1 MNLDFDELNVLASVI
16 YTEAVSGETSQE
28 SAIKKVT
35 QNVTDIL
42 YLFAKDGQD
51 SLARMLSYEAALDE
65 EEVED
70 LIFLEIDGKT
80 VADRV
85 ADHIRASDIGALGTL
100 LESEAFRVYEGA
112 KYLSAVH
119 TESATGK
126 AVFKT
131 WDTMKDNKVRDTH
144 SYLEGV
150 SVPISEYFVTYDGD
164 YALHPH
170 GFKNAKNNSGCR
182 CILTYSYN
190 RTGKS

>member
-16 YTEAVSGETSQE
+16 YAEAQSNESDREAV
-28 SAIKKVT
+28 IKKVT
-35 QNVTDIL
+35 QDVTNLL

-51 SLARMLSYEAALDE
+51 SLARMLNYQAVLDE

-112 KYLSAVH
+112 KYQSARH
-119 TESATGK
+119 TEADTGK
-126 AVFKT
+126 PVFKT
-131 WDTMKDNKVRDTH
+131 WDTMKDERVRDTH
-144 SYLEGV
+144 DYLEGQ
-150 SVPISEYFVTYDGD
+150 SVPISEYFVTFDGD
-164 YALHPH
+164 SALYPH
-170 GFKNAKNNSGCR
+170 GFNNAENNVNCR
-182 CILTYSYN
+182 CVLTYSY
-190 RTGKS
+190 RAGKP